1 MSGSVIATDSFGAIA
16 NNEAKWYGGE
26 GDDQIWGAFGAL
38 TGNQYYYGGNG
49 DDQIYGAN
57 EDMNNGIS

>member
-1 MSGSVIATDSFGAIA
+1 MFGASA
-16 NNEAKWYGGE
+16 NNESKWYGGE
-26 GDDQIWGAFGAL
+26 DNDQIWGAIGAL

-57 EDMNNGIS
+57 EDVDNDIS